1 MLRVLHYLR
10 RSHDQILTA
19 SRSGRFSYRRAAFL
33 LLYLGDATMNKH
45 TPGPWA
51 VDASKSFYVFG
62 PARLSEQAGLTHG
75 PFVCNASSQANA
87 QLIAAAPA
95 MLLALQELIAERE
108 AYNATGGILLA
119 LDAVALA
126 TGGAA

>member
-1 MLRVLHYLR
+1 M
-10 RSHDQILTA
+10 
-19 SRSGRFSYRRAAFL
+19 AAI
-33 LLYLGDATMNKH
+33 GDNMNKH
-45 TPGPWA
+45 TRGPWGPITDEFGNCERGIEYLDGRDHYLA
-51 VDASKSFYVFG
+51 VVQCGD
-62 PARLSEQAGLTHG
+62 PDELL
-75 PFVCNASSQANA
+75 ANA
-87 QLIAAAPA
+87 RLIAAAPA